1 MTEIT
6 NALKYIGTLLEL
18 GTDVDENDRPVQ
30 MWLPSRQIW
39 YEEIGTTSTEQYLA
53 LQAKTNIAMRIVVRY
68 DKRITT
74 KLSRIQ
80 IGDVKYKI
88 VRIYSERPKQR
99 MELSLAYVD

>member
-6 NALKYIGTLLEL
+6 NKLKYIGTLLEL
-18 GTDVDENDRPVQ
+18 GSDVDEDDRPVQ
-30 MWLPSRQIW
+30 MWLPSRQIR
-39 YEEIGTTSTEQYLA
+39 YEEIGTTSSEQYLA
-53 LQAKTNIAMRIVVRY
+53 MQAKTDIAMRIMVRY

-80 IGDVKYKI
+80 IGEIKYKV
-88 VRIYSERPKQR
+88 VRIYSERPEQR